1 MPFVTAEKETGPLE
15 PVVEPVTRQPLSERG
30 VWRSAFDL
38 ESDITA
44 LVEIVEQQ
52 SIPMDPEFN
61 LPEYGKDDPLFEA
74 YTGEFLGAQSAAEYD
89 LIQARLRSKIASR
102 ETLERSGLNAFA
114 ATLVAGIVSPTTLL
128 PGGAVVR
135 GARLGTTAL
144 KTAGTTSAAAAAAV
158 GIQEAIL
165 QENVNDRTLFESA
178 TNVAAGALLGG
189 ALGAGVGAL
198 AGRIPTPRSFD
209 EEVIVPYEAPSAV
222 PTPAVEAADDAAI
235 PPGIV
240 VSDEAGPPI
249 NPTGDEAVAEAAD
262 GDVRLDSALGT
273 ATFFGKVSRFAA
285 LNSPTVSGYLNDI
298 PAIRDSMRALDSG
311 GLLFRDSEGKIVAG
325 SDVASRKKAWEGQYK
340 RAHEASKV
348 AIKEYQKMVPRAVG
362 RLGKKDIME
371 LASDYIE
378 GGASNISSKL
388 YFDIDDATLST
399 VKKVVE
405 AYQEHVFRPFYD
417 EAQRLGFTDSEKW
430 MNPDEYVPH
439 KVRRQ
444 IVTGKHEEFVEVLTE
459 YFAELIGG
467 RVNSAL
473 NKLEERTAGRQQ
485 AIQDLEASPEEFDE
499 LEEMLTTHIEVM
511 KDRPDAKKKVR
522 VMKKR
527 LSNLRKGKVAL
538 ERRMLKQNEE
548 ISRVEDVQFREINRL
563 MAKALHLSTR
573 PSLMK
578 QTVETLETTGLI
590 TYGDEA
596 RVFVRRPQ
604 DIKEADLTQLDKDIK
619 KVYAEAKRLVKM
631 FPSYQFLLDRL
642 DENPTRFNKAFQS
655 EKIIDFVNWDRDKE
669 VDEHI
674 AQLKKQVRSARG
686 RLGHERKNK
695 KGKPEQ
701 ENVARIKELEEEIE
715 QKLKEIKYFKKELRE
730 LNEFARDVRLR
741 THARNALT
749 SKFADTLQTR
759 LLDLNDAKTAI
770 MRRRERRL
778 MELIED
784 KKKYDPELVAERKAE
799 IQEDIDR
806 DYGNVYARLVKQGLL
821 DEGGD
826 IAGAEFNIGKIAR
839 KQAEVTSSKFLKEV
853 GRIPLVSTLLE
864 RGPELDRTLN
874 IDPLRVWSNGYRYAD
889 FMERDLDHLAR
900 IYTRTVGADFEVYRT
915 FGSVNPIGKGAE
927 FIERV
932 NKEVEDMRAKA
943 KEELEGKEAEKA
955 LARINREYTRGVKEI
970 REVVERARDMRGIP
984 EDPESIPW
992 RAGKA
997 LLNLNTLRLMG
1008 GVVIASVADPANL
1021 VKRLGVESIY
1031 RDGLRHM
1038 FTNFKALEAGAREA
1052 RYAGAG
1058 LDLLTHAR
1066 LQAMSDTVDDYGV
1079 GGRAERLLQFG
1090 TNNMGRIAL
1099 FDFWNAFW
1107 KQTVGTITMQ
1117 RIIHDIEV
1125 LQTGKG
1131 DRAAAERFLAHINI
1145 GEEEAN
1151 AIWAE
1156 IQAGGAS
1163 NYKGVLVP
1171 NTEDWQDPQVAQ
1183 MFRQA
1188 IVRMT
1193 DDTIVT
1199 PGFERPAIMDETMF
1213 GKLVFQFRSFAFA
1226 SITKTLL
1233 YSAQELKYGNLNIL
1247 AGSGMAL
1254 ALGAASWYT
1263 WSILAGED
1271 QAARMRNADYDKWM
1285 DESINRSGLLGP
1297 LQEILNIGSKI
1308 PGVADFV
1315 QFSGEST
1322 SKSYRPFDDP
1332 IIDAGGPSVGFVKD
1346 LQKAIGTASEPN
1358 QTTFKAIRRLSPLA
1372 NVSYIRPVLNTL
1384 EDEVYK

>member
-198 AGRIPTPRSFD
+198 AGRIPTPQAFD
-209 EEVIVPYEAPSAV
+209 EEVIVPHEAPSAV

-235 PPGIV
+235 PPGVV

-273 ATFFGKVSRFAA
+273 ATFFGKVARFAA

-298 PAIRDSMRALDSG
+298 PIISDSMRALDSG
-311 GLLFRDSEGKIVAG
+311 GLLFRDSEGKIAAT
-325 SDVASRKKAWEGQYK
+325 SDVSSRKKAWEGQYK
-340 RAHEASKV
+340 RAHEASIA
-348 AIKEYQKMVPRAVG
+348 AIKAYQKEVPRAAD
-362 RLGKKDIME
+362 RMSKKEILE
-371 LASDYIE
+371 RASD
-378 GGASNISSKL
+378 A
-388 YFDIDDATLST
+388 IDRGVRESDDPPVIAE
-399 VKKVVE
+399 VVE
-405 AYQEHVFRPFYD
+405 AYQQYVFRPFFD
-417 EAQRLGFTDSEKW
+417 EAERLGFTGADKW
-430 MNPDEYVPH
+430 MDPNRYVPH

-444 IVTGKHEEFVEVLTE
+444 IVTGKHEQFVEILTE
-459 YFAELIGG
+459 YFAETISG
-467 RVNSAL
+467 RVHKAL
-473 NKLEERTAGRQQ
+473 ESLKERSEGRRQ
-485 AIQDLEASPEEFDE
+485 AIKDLDVSEFEFDE
-499 LEEMLTTHIEVM
+499 LEKLLTTQI
-511 KDRPDAKKKVR
+511 KTAQPKKVR
-522 VMKKR
+522 GIKNR
-527 LSNLRKGKVAL
+527 LANLRKSKVAL
-538 ERRMLKQNEE
+538 ERRMLKQEKE
-548 ISRVEDVQFREINRL
+548 IARVEHVQVREINRL
-563 MAKALHLSTR
+563 MAKVTDLSSR
-573 PSLMK
+573 ISLMDERV
-578 QTVETLETTGLI
+578 VEFKGE
-590 TYGDEA
+590 
-596 RVFVRRPQ
+596 RVGVRTPKKV
-604 DIKEADLTQLDKDIK
+604 KEAELTKLDADMK
-619 KVYAEAKRLVKM
+619 KVFAKAEKLTKD
-631 FPSYQFLLDRL
+631 FPSYDMRMEAAHAKVLA
-642 DENPTRFNKAFQS
+642 NPTRTEKAKHSVEVLNAVHRFMASLSGRIRQKRWVLDKARENKEGKS
-655 EKIIDFVNWDRDKE
+655 KKE
-669 VDEHI
+669 NAD
-674 AQLKKQVRSARG
+674 
-686 RLGHERKNK
+686 
-695 KGKPEQ
+695 
-701 ENVARIKELEEEIE
+701 
-715 QKLKEIKYFKKELRE
+715 EIKYAEHE
-730 LNEFARDVRLR
+730 LNQLLEEKEFYFGEMEAFKIAASEIGLDPASLIRTKVYGRNRL
-741 THARNALT
+741 TGKMAASLE
-749 SKFADTLQTR
+749 TR
-759 LLDLNDAKTAI
+759 LLELNDAKTVI
-770 MRRRERRL
+770 IRRRERRL

-784 KKKYDPELVAERKAE
+784 KKKYDPELVKQRQSEF
-799 IQEDIDR
+799 EDAIKR
-806 DYGNVYARLVKQGLL
+806 DHINVRNRLVKQGLL
-821 DEGGD
+821 DEGG
-826 IAGAEFNIGKIAR
+826 EFDDAISNIGKVAR
-839 KQAEVTSSKFLKEV
+839 KQAEITSSKFLKEV
-853 GRIPLVSTLLE
+853 SRIPLVSTMLE
-864 RGPELDRTLN
+864 RGPELERTLN
-874 IDPLRVWSNGYRYAD
+874 IDPLRVWSNGYKYAD

-900 IYTRTVGADFEVYRT
+900 IYTRTVGADFEIYRT
-915 FGSVNPIGKGAE
+915 FGTVNPLGKDAD
-927 FIERV
+927 FLKQV
-932 NKEVEDMRAKA
+932 NQQVEEMRAKA

-955 LARINREYTRGVKEI
+955 LARINREYTRGVKEL
-970 REVVERARDMRGIP
+970 REVIERARDMRGIP

-992 RAGKA
+992 RAGKT

-1008 GVVIASVADPANL
+1008 GVVIASLADPGNL
-1021 VKRLGVESIY
+1021 IKRLGVESIY

-1066 LQAMSDTVDDYGV
+1066 LQAITDTFDDYGL
-1079 GGRAERLLQFG
+1079 GNKGERYLQYL

-1107 KQTVGTITMQ
+1107 KQTVGALTMQ

-1131 DRAAAERFLAHINI
+1131 NKAVAERFLAHTNI

-1171 NTEDWQDPQVAQ
+1171 NTEDWKDPQVAQ

-1188 IVRMT
+1188 IVRMV

-1213 GKLVFQFRSFAFA
+1213 GKLIFQFRSFAFA